1 MKDTMTDASRYF
13 RSQIIVLALILSLFV
28 LDFPR
33 TADQRVY
40 HLGVRPG
47 EVANRIVKTEKRT
60 NVFSSDVLECC
71 R

>member
-1 MKDTMTDASRYF
+1 MPVCYF
-13 RSQIIVLALILSLFV
+13 NSQEIIDLLTTHSTL

-47 EVANRIVKTEKRT
+47 EVANRIVIAEIRNKCF
-60 NVFSSDVLECC
+60 FSSVLISFA

>member
-1 MKDTMTDASRYF
+1 MKDLN
-13 RSQIIVLALILSLFV
+13 LA

-47 EVANRIVKTEKRT
+47 EVANRIV
-60 NVFSSDVLECC
+60 SLE
-71 R
+71 RVR